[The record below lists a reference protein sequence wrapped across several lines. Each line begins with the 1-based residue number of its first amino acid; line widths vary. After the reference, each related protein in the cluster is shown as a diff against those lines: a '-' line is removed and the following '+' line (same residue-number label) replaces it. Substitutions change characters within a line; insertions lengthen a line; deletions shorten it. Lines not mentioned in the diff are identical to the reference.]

1 MRCQQVP
8 LTERAGARLRLDR
21 HAAVDSEPWLL
32 IRSSYA
38 DWWLNAKLTGELGAK
53 LIGKNSEKEHRWRL
67 GHVNRFLGGYRLDS
81 ANHRFDRVDPR

>member
-1 MRCQQVP
+1 MHDCVWIGTPPSTRS
-8 LTERAGARLRLDR
+8 LGF
-21 HAAVDSEPWLL
+21 W

-81 ANHRFDRVDPR
+81 ANDRFDRVDPR